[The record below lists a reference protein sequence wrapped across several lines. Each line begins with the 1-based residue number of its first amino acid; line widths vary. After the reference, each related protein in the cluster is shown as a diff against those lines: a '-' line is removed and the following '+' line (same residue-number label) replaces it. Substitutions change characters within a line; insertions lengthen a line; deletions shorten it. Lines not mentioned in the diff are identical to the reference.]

1 MSSGAVGEPCLSSHV
16 QEPVYVHGGHAVD
29 VYGLGLLLFRDQ
41 VVHHPPVGQTL
52 RETMLNMVNRERN
65 GERSER

>member
-1 MSSGAVGEPCLSSHV
+1 MHSG
-16 QEPVYVHGGHAVD
+16 QAVD

-52 RETMLNMVNRERN
+52 RDTMLNMVTRERN